1 MKSKFAAQLY
11 TVRNEL
17 KKDYPAV
24 FRELKEMGWAGVQLS
39 ALPEGYDPHEIAALL
54 KETSLGTAG
63 IHISLERLERE
74 LDSVLEEVHLYN
86 TRDIICPNL
95 PKEYQSV
102 EGYQHVRET
111 LNNIADKAKGF
122 RISYHNHAFEFET
135 DINGQ
140 SALRYLLEP
149 THENMVLAEV
159 DVYWVKKGGQD
170 PLQFIQPYRGRMP
183 IIHLK
188 DMTADE
194 HQTFAEVGTGLID
207 FEPILRW
214 GEQSGVEWYAVEQD
228 QCSGN
233 PMDSLQISLNNLNKL
248 ATQLV

>member
-1 MKSKFAAQLY
+1 MKHKFAAQLY

-17 KKDYPAV
+17 KKDYAAV
-24 FRELKEMGWAGVQLS
+24 FRELKEMGWAAVQLS
-39 ALPEGYDPHEIAALL
+39 ALPEGYDPHEISALL
-54 KETSLGTAG
+54 KETGLKTAG
-63 IHISLERLERE
+63 IHISLDRLECE
-74 LDSVLEEVHLYN
+74 LESVLEEVHLYN
-86 TRDIICPNL
+86 TRDIICPFL
-95 PKEYQSV
+95 PEEYRTE

-140 SALRYLLEP
+140 SALQYLLEP
-149 THENMVLAEV
+149 KDENMILAEV

-194 HQTFAEVGTGLID
+194 QQTFAEVGTGLID
-207 FEPILRW
+207 FAPILKW
-214 GEQSGVEWYAVEQD
+214 GEESGVEWYAVEQD

-233 PMDSLQISLNNLNKL
+233 PMDSLQISLNNLTKL
-248 ATQLV
+248 ATQMV